1 MSLSPF
7 EAKGDSV
14 STSDPP
20 LCTAI
25 PTFVMQS
32 VFIPKFFDEWDGCS
46 RVHFEVNALSRAGHL
61 TVHEHECSSILDLAV
76 ELLRTLK
83 I

>member
-14 STSDPP
+14 STSYPP

-25 PTFVMQS
+25 LTFVMQS
-32 VFIPKFFDEWDGCS
+32 VFISKFASAQFFDEWDGCPRVNGESVPLSWISPWSCFEPS
-46 RVHFEVNALSRAGHL
+46 RFDE
-61 TVHEHECSSILDLAV
+61 LA
-76 ELLRTLK
+76 EITAY
-83 I
+83 